1 MNLEWLGYVGV
12 FFAAIYRIPQVV
24 KLYRTKKGA
33 DVSKKSFMLHNGA
46 YISLILYISLSKP
59 ETDYILLGYYVTGL
73 VQNILIILMK
83 QYYKVYGKT
92 EPEPSGGRSLV
103 EIPGFENEKHVLTP
117 KKGTH

>member
-1 MNLEWLGYVGV
+1 MKGWMALEWLGYMGV
-12 FFAAIYRIPQVV
+12 FFAVIYRIPQVV

-59 ETDYILLGYYVTGL
+59 ELDYILMGYYVVGL

-83 QYYKVYGKT
+83 QYYKVYGET
-92 EPEPSGGRSLV
+92 EPEPSGSLWKTC
-103 EIPGFENEKHVLTP
+103 INS
-117 KKGTH
+117 